1 MFLCL
6 CAFYMH
12 QKKTW
17 NEDSILWQPVAL
29 GEACGARWR
38 REKKGLTDCY
48 EGHHEIP
55 LSIHCL
61 ALLWQGDGAWRGEG
75 GEGGHRG
82 VTYSHSNYLQIYH
95 RKHELHF
102 YSLILTPQ
110 QSSHWALT
118 HQFLH
123 EATRNSLST
132 VELQG
137 DVIQGASLKRNRLS

>member
-1 MFLCL
+1 M
-6 CAFYMH
+6 
-12 QKKTW
+12 KKVLS
-17 NEDSILWQPVAL
+17 DSLLLSRKPVEHVS
-29 GEACGARWR
+29 GGKE
-38 REKKGLTDCY
+38 GLTDCY
-48 EGHHEIP
+48 EGHREIP
-55 LSIHCL
+55 LRIHCL
-61 ALLWQGDGAWRGEG
+61 AFLWQGDGAWRG
-75 GEGGHRG
+75 RPQR

-102 YSLILTPQ
+102 DSLILTPQ

-123 EATRNSLST
+123 EALRDSLST